1 MSFLL
6 DTHVILWFLEGNH
19 NLSLKARIS
28 IENSNYTKF
37 ISMASIW
44 EIAIKLNL
52 AKLRMEIGLDQLKAE
67 ILQNGFELLPLR
79 FEHFFE
85 LSKLVDIHKDPFDRI
100 LISQALCENLR
111 LISGDKNFSQYKSLD
126 LLW

>member
-1 MSFLL
+1 MFYLL
-6 DTHVILWFLEGNH
+6 DTHVVLWFLEGNH
-19 NLSLKARIS
+19 KLSPLARTS
-28 IENSNYTKF
+28 IENPAYVKF

-52 AKLRMEIGLDQLKAE
+52 AKLQMEIGLDELKKE

-79 FEHFFE
+79 FEHFIG
-85 LSKLVDIHKDPFDRI
+85 LSKLADIHKDPFDRI
-100 LISQALCENLR
+100 LIAQALCENLR
-111 LISGDKNFSQYKSLD
+111 LISSDKNFSQYKSLD

>member
-52 AKLRMEIGLDQLKAE
+52 AKLRMEIGLDQLKTE

-79 FEHFFE
+79 FEHFLE
-85 LSKLVDIHKDPFDRI
+85 LSKLEDIHKDPFDRI